1 MSTSIEQKLLLQEQ
15 IVNKIKK
22 HEIVDLDELGL
33 KGEDVEYV
41 EDLRRNRF
49 AVSLA
54 EKNALT
60 LFAKIKVN
68 GKIENFFEPFFHEPM
83 NYSQNFSERIAL
95 FRRVENISDALQEYF
110 KQMNACNDEFTLEN
124 IKKAEKFRAT
134 RAEMKNNVINLFES
148 SRFNQLKV
156 PEKEVLLSQ
165 ILKADGEIAAELFS
179 RGFYKSSNELDLVA
193 NLNAG
198 KLLEAGMKTSP
209 EVMLATKS
217 NAQGNKEYIV
227 STNKDLAKAITYG
240 IEHLKSRIEKI
251 KTCKSEEE
259 VELLKKELND
269 YVKRFKH
276 SAKQCATLISIKTV
290 SFLDDHTDDELKRID
305 KFQQDNEGFF
315 I

>member
-1 MSTSIEQKLLLQEQ
+1 MSISTEQLLILREQ
-15 IVNKIKK
+15 IENKIKK
-22 HEIVDLDELGL
+22 QEIVDLDELDL
-33 KGEDVEYV
+33 QGEYLEYV

-49 AVSLA
+49 AVNLA

-68 GKIENFFEPFFHEPM
+68 GKIENFFEPFFREPI
-83 NYSQNFSERIAL
+83 NNSENFSERFYL
-95 FRRVENISDALQEYF
+95 FRRVENISDALKEYF
-110 KQMNACNDEFTLEN
+110 KQMKACNEEFTLESL
-124 IKKAEKFRAT
+124 KKAEKFRAT
-134 RAEMKNNVINLFES
+134 RTEMENNVINFFES
-148 SRFNQLKV
+148 CRFNQLQL
-156 PEKEVLLSQ
+156 PEKEVLLSL
-165 ILKADGEIAAELFS
+165 ILKADGGIASELFS
-179 RGFYKSSNELDLVA
+179 RGFYKSSNELDFVT

-198 KLLEAGMKTSP
+198 KLLEDGMKTNP
-209 EVMLATKS
+209 EVMLATKAS
-217 NAQGNKEYIV
+217 AQGNKEYIV